1 MGRYEFKFHKI
12 SEVSCYMQTS
22 CQKQTAI
29 KVTVFISYVDSLTFL
44 CQGDMNK
51 KSSKLDLNK
60 ISSHD
65 VSFVGSTLNL
75 AVEV

>member
-1 MGRYEFKFHKI
+1 MRDI
-12 SEVSCYMQTS
+12 SLNSTKSLKCHVRCRLVVRSRLHSKLLYLS
-22 CQKQTAI
+22 D
-29 KVTVFISYVDSLTFL
+29 VDSLTFL
-44 CQGDMNK
+44 SQGDMNK